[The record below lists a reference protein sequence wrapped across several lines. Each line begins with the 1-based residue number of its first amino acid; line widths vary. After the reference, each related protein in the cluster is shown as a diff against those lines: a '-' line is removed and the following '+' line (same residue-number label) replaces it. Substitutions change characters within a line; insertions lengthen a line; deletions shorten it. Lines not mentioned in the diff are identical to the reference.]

1 MRSQNLIRYHWLSSE
16 YAWEFQ
22 NNAFWDIHFYNSVVI
37 TVSLWHVMSATNVAI
52 LLKKKL
58 FTIAETAPNVK
69 NILVEMGI
77 VAIKFF

>member
-1 MRSQNLIRYHWLSSE
+1 
-16 YAWEFQ
+16 
-22 NNAFWDIHFYNSVVI
+22 
-37 TVSLWHVMSATNVAI
+37 MSATNVAI

-77 VAIKFF
+77 VAIKFFKKFQ